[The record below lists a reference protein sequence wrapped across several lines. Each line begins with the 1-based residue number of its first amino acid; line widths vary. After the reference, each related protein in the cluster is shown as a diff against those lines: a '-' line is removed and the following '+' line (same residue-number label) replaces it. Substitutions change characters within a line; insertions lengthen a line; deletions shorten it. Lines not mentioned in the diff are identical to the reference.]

1 MGTIVIRQSASQ
13 IVDYTYNS
21 RGREQQQQEQQQ
33 QVKGNIQQLQLQLCR
48 ALSCDRQPPCGYD
61 FAHEKQTKPET
72 ETEPKTKTKP
82 NSIGDLRHL
91 VSLPLSLLLYKG
103 IQVYI
108 YIWFIW
114 IHLRLSIYLSC
125 IQDTPCVCV
134 TLFALLLTRSIF
146 SSCLVYTTYT
156 LVYNS
161 MA

>member
-21 RGREQQQQEQQQ
+21 RGREQQQQ
-33 QVKGNIQQLQLQLCR
+33 VKGNIQQLQLQLSR
-48 ALSCDRQPPCGYD
+48 ALSYDRQPPCGYD
-61 FAHEKQTKPET
+61 FAHEKQTKPETET

-108 YIWFIW
+108 YMVYMDTPT
-114 IHLRLSIYLSC
+114 SIYISVMYIGHAVCLC
-125 IQDTPCVCV
+125 HFICLITNTQHIQQLPC
-134 TLFALLLTRSIF
+134 LYYIYTR
-146 SSCLVYTTYT
+146 V
-156 LVYNS
+156 
-161 MA
+161 